1 MGTRP
6 SAISWR
12 TAASSESR
20 PALPMRGV
28 AANAAA
34 ARNAAG
40 SYTFDQT
47 RPYALTGTIGVQR
60 LLAKD
65 YTIEVRYVHT
75 KGVHLWNQTRLNII
89 SLVTPTTYIPTFLT
103 APSAAQ
109 LAAMTMTLGTI

>member
-1 MGTRP
+1 MRRRPRRTTGRRASDLRTR
-6 SAISWR
+6 R
-12 TAASSESR
+12 VR
-20 PALPMRGV
+20 PANGGIVGIPPSV
-28 AANAAA
+28 ANAAA

-60 LLAKD
+60 LLTKD

-89 SLVTPTTYIPTFLT
+89 SLVTPTTYIPTFL
-103 APSAAQ
+103 
-109 LAAMTMTLGTI
+109 